1 MTNSR
6 RETQWHAVDAERS
19 VADDDVT
26 WSRGEGPEVR
36 GPIEAMIRVMADRAI
51 STSEFRGDG
60 VDLLA
65 TRVRPSAP
73 ATQP

>member
-1 MTNSR
+1 MTNPR
-6 RETQWHAVDAERS
+6 RETQWRAVDAERS
-19 VADDDVT
+19 VVADDIT
-26 WSRGEGPEVR
+26 WSRGDGPDVP
-36 GPIEAMIRVMADRAI
+36 GPIEAMIMVMANRAVPM
-51 STSEFRGDG
+51 SEFHGDG